1 MKKLLAALTAFLL
14 MNSFEALSQVR
25 MAIVGGPHQANVIES
40 NSIPGWDT
48 VVKPG
53 YSKRKGFNLGI
64 LVDVPLSSGDKW
76 SFQTGFIYHGKGRE
90 YFQQNDTMAI
100 PAPDTSNFR
109 NKFQTNYID
118 IPLNIAYRLKL
129 GNKASF
135 LVSAGPYVSF
145 FYSGK
150 QITQSRLFPTYKFE
164 EKESPIEVGND
175 INKVKTLDLGVN
187 ARAGFEIGQLV
198 LTGFYSRGLSSFYQA
213 SYDGKF
219 NHELVGASVGFYLN
233 KRKKP
238 APKKIEVVPQVVVVD
253 SVIPTPPVIVE
264 TEKPKDTIVEPSI
277 VTVPVEKTEITKE
290 IIKKVDIAAR
300 QIYFNT
306 GSDKL
311 APGSYAALDEV
322 VGLLK
327 ENPSFTLSV
336 EGHTDNTGKTAAN
349 LHLSTKR
356 AEAVKIYLVSKGI
369 EESRIKAEGYGETRP
384 VAPNNTEKGRKANRR
399 VELKL
404 NS

>member
-1 MKKLLAALTAFLL
+1 MKKLLAGFTAFLL
-14 MNSFEALSQVR
+14 IMSFSAQSQVR
-25 MAIVGGPHQANVIES
+25 MAVIGGPHQASVIET
-40 NSIPGWDT
+40 NSIPGWDAT
-48 VVKPG
+48 VKPG
-53 YSKRKGFNLGI
+53 YSKRKGFNLGVLI
-64 LVDVPLSSGDKW
+64 DVPINSGDKW

-90 YFQQNDTMAI
+90 YFQQNDTLAI

-109 NKFQTNYID
+109 NKFQANYID
-118 IPLNIAYRLKL
+118 IPLNISYRIKL
-129 GNKASF
+129 GGKANF
-135 LVSAGPYVSF
+135 LLSAGPYVTF

-164 EKESPIEVGND
+164 EKESRIEVGNAV
-175 INKVKTLDLGVN
+175 NKVKTFDLGIN
-187 ARAGFEIGQLV
+187 ARAGFELGQLL
-198 LTGFYSRGLSSFYQA
+198 LTGFYSRGLTSFYQA

-219 NHELVGASVGFYLN
+219 RHEVIGASVGFYLN
-233 KRKKP
+233 RRKKTT
-238 APKKIEVVPQVVVVD
+238 PKKIEEIPPVVVVD

-277 VTVPVEKTEITKE
+277 ITVPVEKTEITKE

-327 ENPSFTLSV
+327 ENPAFTLSV
-336 EGHTDNTGKTAAN
+336 EGHTDNTGNTAAN
-349 LHLSTKR
+349 QVLSGKR
-356 AEAVKIYLVSKGI
+356 AEAVKTYLVSKGI
-369 EESRIKAEGYGETRP
+369 EESRIKAEGFGSSRP